1 MTKIFFQIML
11 NEVPKNCEKMIIAD
25 VKAKVK
31 QQEIKE
37 ITGGFILS
45 IFTKSTLKT

>member
-1 MTKIFFQIML
+1 ML
-11 NEVPKNCEKMIIAD
+11 NEVPKNCEKMIFAD

-45 IFTKSTLKT
+45 IFTKSTLKIWKAM